1 MLLGSLGAIGAMD
14 IKDSVEKR
22 IKKEEYV
29 RKYGVNGKSFS
40 CDFKKKVYKYWE
52 ELRKVADEIYER
64 KWAEYVK
71 RGEISEEDKYIYLD
85 EDLEYRFRED
95 CENAMKE
102 YIKKVTNGKCGDQY
116 YYRIN
121 DFETNVAVAYCVEKA
136 IQSDINEGYCP
147 AVLIDLSRKDNR
159 TYGEVDTDRCSLPR
173 DSIFR
178 EFGYIPRNRYS
189 KNSLGGKL

>member
-22 IKKEEYV
+22 MKEEEYV

-71 RGEISEEDKYIYLD
+71 RGEVSEEDEYIFLD
-85 EDLEYRFRED
+85 KDLQDRLKKD
-95 CENAMKE
+95 CENTMKE
-102 YIKKVTNGKCGDQY
+102 YIKEITNGECGDQY
-116 YYRIN
+116 YYHIN
-121 DFETNVAVAYCVEKA
+121 GMKTNIAVAYCVEKA
-136 IQSDINEGYCP
+136 IQSDIDEGYCP
-147 AVLIDLSRKDNR
+147 SALFDLSCRHGR
-159 TYGEVDTDRCSLPR
+159 IYGEVNKHDFVLPYYHV
-173 DSIFR
+173 FR
-178 EFGYIPRNRYS
+178 EFGCDFESNYF
-189 KNSLGGKL
+189 